1 MGRQSV
7 ELLEAIESLPE
18 DEKRAFK
25 DCDPELTGQELA
37 REWET
42 YDV

>member
-7 ELLEAIESLPE
+7 GLLEAIESFPE

-25 DCDPELTGQELA
+25 DREPELTGQELA
-37 REWET
+37 RELDT